1 MFGEPNQCNVN
12 TGYTLLHV
20 ILQRN
25 MRRAHESLARE
36 QPWHL
41 PQKYL
46 TQHPA
51 GKKRSK
57 KEIPESKTEA
67 QLLQKDTL
75 NSVHLVGK

>member
-1 MFGEPNQCNVN
+1 MFEEPNRCNVN
-12 TGYTLLHV
+12 TGYMLLHV

-46 TQHPA
+46 SQHPA

-57 KEIPESKTEA
+57 KKKPKKQPTEIPES
-67 QLLQKDTL
+67 
-75 NSVHLVGK
+75 